1 MLLKIY
7 PENPAP
13 RHIEMVLEGLKQGHV
28 FVFPTDTVYGL
39 GCDLYNTKAF
49 DRLEQIKGG
58 KKTKKTFSIIV
69 SDISMLSEFTK
80 PIDNSIF
87 RMLKRNIPGPF
98 TFILEANSS
107 VPKLFQ
113 SKKRTIGVRIPDN
126 PFMLHVV
133 QALGHPLVTT
143 SIHNEDKIIDYT
155 TDPELI
161 HEQYEHIVDG
171 VVDGGFSH
179 NIPSTVIDCTGG
191 HPEIIRE
198 GLGLLKE

>member
-13 RHIEMVLEGLKQGHV
+13 RHLQMVLEGLKKGNV
-28 FVFPTDTVYGL
+28 LVFPTDTVYGL
-39 GCDLYNTKAF
+39 VCDLYNTRAF
-49 DRLEQIKGG
+49 DRMERIKGG

-113 SKKRTIGVRIPDN
+113 TKKRTIGVRIPDN
-126 PFMLHVV
+126 HFLLQVV
-133 QALGHPLVTT
+133 QELGHPLVTT
-143 SIHNEDKIIDYT
+143 SIHNEDQIIDYT

-161 HEQYEHIVDG
+161 HEKYEHIVDC
-171 VVDGGFSH
+171 VIDGGFSH
-179 NIPSTVIDCTGG
+179 NIPSTVIDCTTGA
-191 HPEIIRE
+191 PEIIRE
-198 GLGLLKE
+198 GLGILKE